1 MSLEIQNTSVG
12 DIRGINAVA
21 NSRQNSSVAS
31 GMEEEEA
38 YSVSK
43 SGDKPSRFEV
53 DYDKIRSLKADYRK
67 GYSAFRHMVSTLLQ
81 KQGQK
86 SQDVLKKIFG
96 ENGNFEGVTD
106 LGKVMASLDVDDE
119 TRAQAASLIG
129 ENGDLGVNQ
138 VSKNILDFAKAAS
151 GGDPSK
157 IEELKQAFLKG
168 FSEAERVWGG
178 SLPQISYQTK
188 QAVLKGFEDW
198 EKSNTAQM

>member
-1 MSLEIQNTSVG
+1 MSLEIHNSSVG

-31 GMEEEEA
+31 GKEEEA

-43 SGDKPSRFEV
+43 SGNNPSQFEV

-67 GYSAFRHMVSTLLQ
+67 GYSAFRHMVTTLLH

-86 SQDVLKKIFG
+86 SQDILKKIFG
-96 ENGNFEGVTD
+96 ENGNFENVTD

-119 TRAQAASLIG
+119 TRAEAASLIG
-129 ENGDLGVNQ
+129 EDGDLGVNQ

-168 FSEAERVWGG
+168 LSEAEHVWGG

-188 QAVLKGFEDW
+188 EAVLKGFEEW
-198 EKSNTAQM
+198 ENSNTAKG

>member
-1 MSLEIQNTSVG
+1 MSLEIHNASIS
-12 DIRGINAVA
+12 DIRGINAVS
-21 NSRQNSSVAS
+21 NSRQNAS
-31 GMEEEEA
+31 ATSGVDEEEA

-43 SGDKPSRFEV
+43 SDDKPSQFKV
-53 DYDKIRSLKADYRK
+53 DYDKIRSLKADYKK

-96 ENGNFEGVTD
+96 ENGNFDNVTD
-106 LGKVMASLDVDDE
+106 LGKVMASLEVDDE
-119 TRAQAASLIG
+119 TRAEAASLIG

-138 VSKNILDFAKAAS
+138 ISKNILDFAKAAS

-168 FSEAERVWGG
+168 FSEAERAWGG

-188 QAVLKGFEDW
+188 EAVLKGFEEW
-198 EKSNTAQM
+198 EKSNTAQI